1 MDELLALTNRAERTH
16 FWFRGF
22 REFVAPAL
30 ERAAGGRTNLRL
42 LDCGCGTGHNLGLLT
57 QYGRTFG
64 FDVTASGLAIARK
77 AGRPIARADITRMPY
92 ASKTFDIVT
101 SFDVLQCV
109 SDDGAAA
116 AEMAR
121 VLKPGGAAVLT
132 VAALDVL
139 RGDHAEFSDEVH
151 RYTRHSARALL
162 QRAGLTPVRIA
173 YTFASLFPLM
183 LGVRTAQRLVR
194 SLRREPGN
202 WEIEVPPAPVNTAL
216 AMLVEGEAAIA
227 RRLPMPIGS
236 SLLIE
241 ARRT

>member
-1 MDELLALTNRAERTH
+1 MDELIALTNRAESTH

-42 LDCGCGTGHNLGLLT
+42 LDCGCGTGHNLRLLT
-57 QYGRTFG
+57 RYGRTFG
-64 FDVTASGLAIARK
+64 FDLTASGLAIARK

-92 ASKTFDIVT
+92 ASTTFDIVT

-109 SDDGAAA
+109 SDDGAAV

-139 RGDHAEFSDEVH
+139 RGD
-151 RYTRHSARALL
+151 
-162 QRAGLTPVRIA
+162 
-173 YTFASLFPLM
+173 
-183 LGVRTAQRLVR
+183 
-194 SLRREPGN
+194 
-202 WEIEVPPAPVNTAL
+202 
-216 AMLVEGEAAIA
+216 
-227 RRLPMPIGS
+227 
-236 SLLIE
+236 
-241 ARRT
+241 